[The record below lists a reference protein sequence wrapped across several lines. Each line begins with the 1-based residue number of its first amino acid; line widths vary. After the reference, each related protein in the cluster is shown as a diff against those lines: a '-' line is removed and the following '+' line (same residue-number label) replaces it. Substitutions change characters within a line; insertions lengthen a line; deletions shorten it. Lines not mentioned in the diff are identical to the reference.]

1 MVKTK
6 ITLQKEGF
14 KEGIREGIGIGISYL
29 PFALAY
35 GIAATKL
42 GINFFLSNLLSGL
55 VQSGT
60 GQLTILNLIE
70 NGETMLFAFMLS
82 LFIINCRY
90 ILFSISIGQRLEPG
104 MNAFKRILFG
114 FFNTD
119 EIFAMAMQKQGLLK
133 FSYLMGLAVGPF
145 LGWMLGSIAGTLFTD
160 VLPASIISALGIAV
174 YGIFVFIIIP
184 AAKKSKPV
192 LFAISLAA
200 AIHVILQYIPNIK
213 QNLSGGNI
221 LIITTLVSAVVSAI
235 VFPAKADENEEELA
249 EELSKEAGNDVE

>member
-6 ITLQKEGF
+6 VILQKEGF
-14 KEGIREGIGIGISYL
+14 KEGLKEGVGIGISYL

-35 GIAATKL
+35 GVAATKL
-42 GINFFLSNLLSGL
+42 GLNFFLSNLLSAL

-60 GQLTILNLIE
+60 GQLTVLNLIE
-70 NGETMLFAFMLS
+70 NGETMIFAFLLS

-90 ILFSISIGQRLEPG
+90 VLFSISIGQRLEPG
-104 MNAFKRILFG
+104 MNALKRILFG

-133 FSYLMGLAVGPF
+133 FSYLMGLAIGPF
-145 LGWMLGSIAGTLFTD
+145 SGWMIGSIAGTLFTD
-160 VLPASIISALGIAV
+160 LLPASVISALGIAV
-174 YGIFVFIIIP
+174 YGIFVFVIVP
-184 AAKKSKPV
+184 AAKKSKSV

-200 AIHVILQYIPNIK
+200 AIHVTLQYIPNIK

-221 LIITTLVSAVVSAI
+221 LIITALVSAVVSAI
-235 VFPAKADENEEELA
+235 VFPAKMDEDEEELA
-249 EELSKEAGNDVE
+249 KEAGNDVE